1 MVPILAA
8 VIVAAAVLAAAW
20 RIATALS
27 SRGRDD
33 AEVAQLLAMFAPG
46 IAAAIDDPRA
56 FLAWQPLA
64 MTARRAFPNAFATL
78 DRAANGTFPFTPEQ
92 IQNAHARWTAEWL
105 AWERTHD
112 AECKLRVATVEHELG
127 EAIDTPFGRARLAA
141 VDRDK
146 LDRYQR
152 RYEEYTRTAKALQA
166 LVPKS

>member
-1 MVPILAA
+1 MD
-8 VIVAAAVLAAAW
+8 
-20 RIATALS
+20 
-27 SRGRDD
+27 G
-33 AEVAQLLAMFAPG
+33 
-46 IAAAIDDPRA
+46 
-56 FLAWQPLA
+56 
-64 MTARRAFPNAFATL
+64 
-78 DRAANGTFPFTPEQ
+78 
-92 IQNAHARWTAEWL
+92 EWL

-166 LVPKS
+166 LVPKN